1 MQKIFRKYAVII
13 ITAAIVAILIV
24 NYAMVSIGARKQ
36 QVTTFQSKIDQIIHT
51 IQSNQVE
58 LQSIRENLDEDY
70 LTRARAAA
78 YVIDL
83 QPEML
88 DDVEELQNLV
98 SLLNVDEIH
107 VIDENGIII
116 SSSVTKY
123 LGLDFHDGEQTVEF
137 LKLLEDEEGTAYL
150 IQKEQPNTAEQKMM
164 KYVGVTRK
172 GIHGIVQVGLTPV
185 RLEEAQAR
193 NTYRYIFNRFPT
205 AKGEEY
211 FAIDS
216 STGKVTACTGSLSAG
231 DLESKYENGFLA
243 DSEQGIFLGDANGE
257 SKFVVTKQY
266 GNMLIGAAISKENM
280 IQSVWGDMRTTLICL
295 VFVEIIVIVFLN
307 VLVEK
312 KVVNGIQEI
321 LSNLTQ
327 ITNGNYDIQVKVGGN
342 PELEELSAGI
352 DAMVRSVLNS
362 SDRISKIIEMSAIP
376 LAAFEYKEGNQYVF
390 FTPGLRDMLGFS
402 TEEMEKLHQDPKRFF
417 QKIQDIMKMPVE
429 DEKDVFPVQD
439 KFVSIHLSM
448 EGKDY
453 LGVVT
458 DTTSQVLEN
467 RRIRYENNHDHLTGL
482 YKYSYFMQK
491 AAKHLKNN
499 LRGRICS
506 CIMLDMDNFK
516 SINDT
521 YGHEMGDYYLKS
533 FADILMELPKEHCFP
548 ARRSGDE
555 FCIFTYG
562 QRDKSEI
569 LKLLDSLWTI
579 LEQRPVQLSDKER
592 RVIRISCGYAWTG
605 NEEMDLKLL
614 MRQADVALYRAKETG
629 KGCFVEYNSME
640 AKEPITE

>member
-1 MQKIFRKYAVII
+1 M
-13 ITAAIVAILIV
+13 
-24 NYAMVSIGARKQ
+24 
-36 QVTTFQSKIDQIIHT
+36 
-51 IQSNQVE
+51 
-58 LQSIRENLDEDY
+58 
-70 LTRARAAA
+70 
-78 YVIDL
+78 
-83 QPEML
+83 
-88 DDVEELQNLV
+88 
-98 SLLNVDEIH
+98 
-107 VIDENGIII
+107 
-116 SSSVTKY
+116 
-123 LGLDFHDGEQTVEF
+123 
-137 LKLLEDEEGTAYL
+137 
-150 IQKEQPNTAEQKMM
+150 
-164 KYVGVTRK
+164 
-172 GIHGIVQVGLTPV
+172 
-185 RLEEAQAR
+185 
-193 NTYRYIFNRFPT
+193 
-205 AKGEEY
+205 
-211 FAIDS
+211 
-216 STGKVTACTGSLSAG
+216 
-231 DLESKYENGFLA
+231 
-243 DSEQGIFLGDANGE
+243 
-257 SKFVVTKQY
+257 
-266 GNMLIGAAISKENM
+266 
-280 IQSVWGDMRTTLICL
+280 
-295 VFVEIIVIVFLN
+295 
-307 VLVEK
+307 
-312 KVVNGIQEI
+312 
-321 LSNLTQ
+321 
-327 ITNGNYDIQVKVGGN
+327 GGN

-439 KFVSIHLSM
+439 KYVSIHLSM

-458 DTTSQVLEN
+458 DTTRQVLEN

-491 AAKHLKNN
+491 AAKYLKNN

-569 LKLLDSLWTI
+569 LKLLNSLWEA
-579 LEQRPVQLSDKER
+579 LEQKPVQLSDKETKA
-592 RVIRISCGYAWTG
+592 IRISCGYAWTG

-614 MRQADVALYRAKETG
+614 MRQADTALYRAKENG
-629 KGCFVEYNSME
+629 KDCFVEYNSME